1 MYVSRR
7 RGRCLCRFVGGAISS
22 PVPDPTIDRSSFLT
36 LFLTGQVQVHWHLR
50 FLFSVFSAT
59 WYKIVHGP
67 TPANTGSMF
76 RSKRLFLPRNYGNG
90 RRWSNWNRSP
100 ICNSNSLLFTCH
112 CHVSSR
118 EAYQGRGW
126 CYNNTSSQKRMGL
139 VLYCNAYLYFLSNRG
154 TAILWLLPRTSVV
167 DVRTKDL

>member
-7 RGRCLCRFVGGAISS
+7 RGRCLCRFIGGAISS
-22 PVPDPTIDRSSFLT
+22 PVPAPIIYKSSILSLFSSDRA
-36 LFLTGQVQVHWHLR
+36 QVHWHLR
-50 FLFSVFSAT
+50 LLISVFSAT
-59 WYKIVHGP
+59 WYKIVLGP

-76 RSKRLFLPRNYGNG
+76 RSQRLFLPRNYGNG

-118 EAYQGRGW
+118 ETNQGRGW
-126 CYNNTSSQKRMGL
+126 CYKDTSSE
-139 VLYCNAYLYFLSNRG
+139 N
-154 TAILWLLPRTSVV
+154 TATVGS
-167 DVRTKDL
+167 